1 MPQMPTHL
9 PRGARLPEATWRA
22 RHRIVC
28 AALALHLVVLV
39 GYGLFAHDA
48 DGPASAGTAIV
59 GLLLLAALS
68 PLGRRARATAATLG
82 LLSCSAVLV
91 QLDHGSAVMHV
102 HYVLAVAL
110 AALYEEWSTYL
121 VAVLFVL
128 GEHAV
133 VAALAGGDSIAD
145 DREPLRFALVDLV
158 FVLGTSATQLI
169 FWTYVDQARER
180 DHVFRA
186 ELAELTRGRSRVQAR
201 LRELESTREDL
212 LATVS
217 HEFRTPITA
226 IQGSALTLR
235 KHRAR
240 LPDSRVDEMLEA
252 IVANTER
259 LGRLLENMLTA
270 AQARVPDQRAV
281 TDVSRIAHEVAE
293 LVESAHA
300 RLSPNVVVAVDDG
313 LQARVEPSA
322 LHQMLAN
329 LLDNAVIH
337 AQTGSHA
344 IVTGAAD
351 GDDVVVTI
359 ANEAEGVDAQML
371 AELFEPFTQRDSSS
385 TRAAEGA
392 GVGLYVVRRLV
403 EVSSGSLSVRS
414 QPGWVSV
421 EVRLPSADSPER
433 PPVPDPQD
441 ELPVPD
447 PDREQEPATAD
458 LTRNGSYV
466 ER

>member
-1 MPQMPTHL
+1 MPQLPTHL
-9 PRGARLPEATWRA
+9 PHGVRLPDATWRS

-39 GYGLFAHDA
+39 GYELLAEHVDRHA
-48 DGPASAGTAIV
+48 DAGTVVVA
-59 GLLLLAALS
+59 AALVLALV
-68 PLGRRARATAATLG
+68 PIGRRWRAMAATLG

-110 AALYEEWSTYL
+110 SALYEEWSTYVL
-121 VAVLFVL
+121 ALLFVL

-133 VAALAGGDSIAD
+133 VTALAPGSGVAD
-145 DREPLRFALVDLV
+145 DRAPLRFTLVDLV
-158 FVLGTSATQLI
+158 FVLGTSATQLV
-169 FWTYVDQARER
+169 FWTYADQARER
-180 DHVFRA
+180 DHVFRQ
-186 ELAELTRGRSRVQAR
+186 ELEELNRGRTRVQAR
-201 LRELESTREDL
+201 LRQLENTREDL

-240 LPDSRVDEMLEA
+240 LADARVDEMLDA

-281 TDVSRIAHEVAE
+281 ADVSQVAHEVAE
-293 LVESAHA
+293 LVESAHT
-300 RLSPNVVVAVDDG
+300 RLSPNVVVAIDEG
-313 LQARVEPSA
+313 LRARVEPSA

-329 LLDNAVIH
+329 LLDNAVVH
-337 AQTGSHA
+337 AQPGSHA
-344 IVTGAAD
+344 IVSGAVE

-371 AELFEPFTQRDSSS
+371 AELFEPFTQLDSSS

-421 EVRLPSADSPER
+421 EVRLPDADSPDVR
-433 PPVPDPQD
+433 PPPLDDQVALDD
-441 ELPVPD
+441 GVLDDNPV
-447 PDREQEPATAD
+447 D
-458 LTRNGSYV
+458 LTHDSYV
-466 ER
+466 DR